1 MLNGVSSS
9 SVRGSSLSAQ
19 WIRNSNSSR
28 RLEWLLAGSLHCT
41 ACKGFPI
48 LLVPAGSFCSRLFGF
63 VLDVD
68 VQKVFRMER
77 APSFCLDVVVDDE
90 RVFRSWNIR
99 LVETVFVSGEC
110 ADGVAD
116 AAVLFGVAEA
126 DISVMH
132 LPDEGA
138 YPVGGDEC
146 VVPVHTIVL
155 PDGGCLFHEPHPLKR
170 MLFFNLGHCSSV
182 YFDYVAKVG
191 NGKGKDCPSLT
202 HK

>member
-1 MLNGVSSS
+1 
-9 SVRGSSLSAQ
+9 
-19 WIRNSNSSR
+19 
-28 RLEWLLAGSLHCT
+28 
-41 ACKGFPI
+41 
-48 LLVPAGSFCSRLFGF
+48 
-63 VLDVD
+63 
-68 VQKVFRMER
+68 MER
-77 APSFCLDVVVDDE
+77 APSFCLDIVVDDE

-126 DISVMH
+126 DTSVMH
-132 LPDEGA
+132 LPDEGS

>member
-1 MLNGVSSS
+1 
-9 SVRGSSLSAQ
+9 
-19 WIRNSNSSR
+19 
-28 RLEWLLAGSLHCT
+28 
-41 ACKGFPI
+41 
-48 LLVPAGSFCSRLFGF
+48 
-63 VLDVD
+63 
-68 VQKVFRMER
+68 MER

-116 AAVLFGVAEA
+116 AAVLSGVVEA

-182 YFDYVAKVG
+182 YFDYGAKVG